1 MDRRDA
7 MALSGSASYYMQ
19 QRGITGSGSEPESGI
34 HGSPGI
40 HPFSSPN
47 VQYQSSIPV
56 TTVGSTLAMESPSGI
71 APHSVNVGTPS
82 AQPSSETVKR
92 KRGRP
97 RKYGPDG
104 TVSLALTPASAPH
117 PVTTTP
123 GQKRGRGRPPG
134 TGRKQQLASLG
145 DWLSGS
151 AGMGFTPHVITVAV
165 GECRVWQQPAGNL
178 YRDMHLLGSD
188 PDLFILK
195 YDDDADLVDDIA
207 TKIMSFSQQGP
218 RAVCILSAN
227 GAVSTVT
234 LLQPSSSGG
243 TVTYEGR
250 FEILC
255 LSGSYLLISNNGS
268 CSRSGA
274 LSVSLA
280 TPDGRVIGG
289 GVGGMLIAAS
299 PVQVIVGSFQWGG
312 PKAKNKKPE
321 GQECLN
327 DSDNQSVDN
336 LVSPSGI
343 SPSQNLIPPSPAGVW
358 PGSRTMD
365 MRNTHVDIDLM
376 RG

>member
-19 QRGITGSGSEPESGI
+19 QRGITGSGSGTQSGI
-34 HGSPGI
+34 HRSPGI
-40 HPFSSPN
+40 HQFSSPN
-47 VQYQSSIPV
+47 VQYQSNISA
-56 TTVGSTLAMESPSGI
+56 TSMGSTLPVESPSGI
-71 APHSVNVGTPS
+71 TPHSVDAGTPS
-82 AQPSSETVKR
+82 QLPPRETVKR

-97 RKYGPDG
+97 RKYGSDG
-104 TVSLALTPASAPH
+104 TVSLALTPPAPATH
-117 PVTTTP
+117 PGTITP
-123 GQKRGRGRPPG
+123 SQKRGRGRPPG

-145 DWLSGS
+145 EWLSGS
-151 AGMGFTPHVITVAV
+151 AGMGFTPHVITIAI
-165 GECRVWQQPAGNL
+165 GE
-178 YRDMHLLGSD
+178 
-188 PDLFILK
+188 
-195 YDDDADLVDDIA
+195 DIA

-234 LLQPSSSGG
+234 LRQPSSSGG

-255 LSGSYLLISNNGS
+255 LSGSYLLTSDSGS
-268 CSRSGA
+268 RNRTGG

-280 TPDGRVIGG
+280 SPDGRVIGG

-299 PVQVIVGSFQWGG
+299 PVQVIVGSFLLVG
-312 PKAKNKKPE
+312 PKTKNKKG
-321 GQECLN
+321 GQEGLK
-327 DSDNQSVDN
+327 DSDTQSADN
-336 LVSPSGI
+336 LVTPPGI
-343 SPSQNLIPPSPAGVW
+343 SPGQNMTPTSPAAVW
-358 PGSRTMD
+358 PGSRSMD